1 MSKIPHNLDCMLS
14 LISPSTPLKIIN
26 FESLNHI
33 RVNLFTFYIHHF
45 SLSIVKLRLNIMHI
59 HIPAILILDFIFL
72 NPSG

>member
-1 MSKIPHNLDCMLS
+1 MFMILHNLDCMLS

-26 FESLNHI
+26 FESLNHT

-45 SLSIVKLRLNIMHI
+45 NLSIIKLRLNIMQI
-59 HIPAILILDFIFL
+59 HIPAISILDFIFL